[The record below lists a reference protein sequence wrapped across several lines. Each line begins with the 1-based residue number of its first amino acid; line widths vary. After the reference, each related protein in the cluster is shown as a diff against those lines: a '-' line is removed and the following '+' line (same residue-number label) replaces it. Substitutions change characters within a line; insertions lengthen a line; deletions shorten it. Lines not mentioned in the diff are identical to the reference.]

1 MNADRL
7 FMLVDTCANIDEV
20 KHEFPDLDFL
30 TYFYA
35 LLGYYC
41 IPTIKLYNETKIDEN
56 TLNGIL
62 NGKIQPQR
70 DDLIQMSLVLN
81 IDLKKTNFM
90 LSLAEC
96 ESLSYKESRDS
107 LIICAIKNH
116 YSINKT
122 NITIFYLSK
131 FLKAVESIN
140 LIRFNWLTSLAP
152 GS

>member
-96 ESLSYKESRDS
+96 ETLSYKESRDS
-107 LIICAIKNH
+107 LII
-116 YSINKT
+116 
-122 NITIFYLSK
+122 
-131 FLKAVESIN
+131 
-140 LIRFNWLTSLAP
+140 FNQ
-152 GS
+152 

>member
-56 TLNGIL
+56 T
-62 NGKIQPQR
+62 
-70 DDLIQMSLVLN
+70 
-81 IDLKKTNFM
+81 
-90 LSLAEC
+90 
-96 ESLSYKESRDS
+96 
-107 LIICAIKNH
+107 
-116 YSINKT
+116 T
-122 NITIFYLSK
+122 NIVIEVATFDG
-131 FLKAVESIN
+131 AN
-140 LIRFNWLTSLAP
+140 LRETARRLNS
-152 GS
+152 

>member
-1 MNADRL
+1 MEPINKL
-7 FMLVDTCANIDEV
+7 TKKYTQINGPFNYKTKEFFLKNELKINENISNNST
-20 KHEFPDLDFL
+20 KNLKAIISL
-30 TYFYA
+30 Q
-35 LLGYYC
+35 
-41 IPTIKLYNETKIDEN
+41 TKIDEN

-122 NITIFYLSK
+122 NIMLSTC
-131 FLKAVESIN
+131 N
-140 LIRFNWLTSLAP
+140 LVKI
-152 GS
+152 

>member
-20 KHEFPDLDFL
+20 KHEFPNLDFL

-41 IPTIKLYNETKIDEN
+41 IPTIKLYNET
-56 TLNGIL
+56 
-62 NGKIQPQR
+62 QR

-96 ESLSYKESRDS
+96 ETLSYKESRDS

-122 NITIFYLSK
+122 NMMLSTC
-131 FLKAVESIN
+131 N
-140 LIRFNWLTSLAP
+140 LIKI
-152 GS
+152 

>member
-96 ESLSYKESRDS
+96 ETLSYKESRDS
-107 LIICAIKNH
+107 LIICSIKNH
-116 YSINKT
+116 YSINKQ
-122 NITIFYLSK
+122 ISCYQLAILSK
-131 FLKAVESIN
+131 YKGSKIVVHTNHYFLFI
-140 LIRFNWLTSLAP
+140 
-152 GS
+152 

>member
-1 MNADRL
+1 MMNADRL

-96 ESLSYKESRDS
+96 ETLSYKESRDS
-107 LIICAIKNH
+107 LIICSIKNH
-116 YSINKT
+116 Y
-122 NITIFYLSK
+122 
-131 FLKAVESIN
+131 
-140 LIRFNWLTSLAP
+140 
-152 GS
+152 

>member
-1 MNADRL
+1 MMNADRL

-116 YSINKT
+116 YSINLQSCQ
-122 NITIFYLSK
+122 NIK
-131 FLKAVESIN
+131 VVK
-140 LIRFNWLTSLAP
+140 
-152 GS
+152 

>member
-96 ESLSYKESRDS
+96 ETLSYKESRDS
-107 LIICAIKNH
+107 LIICSIKNH
-116 YSINKT
+116 YSIPNASFVSSY
-122 NITIFYLSK
+122 NEVELSSNNSK
-131 FLKAVESIN
+131 E
-140 LIRFNWLTSLAP
+140 
-152 GS
+152 

>member
-1 MNADRL
+1 MWKKEWYQKLKRIHVDYLQDREKVYY
-7 FMLVDTCANIDEV
+7 LVV
-20 KHEFPDLDFL
+20 K
-30 TYFYA
+30 
-35 LLGYYC
+35 
-41 IPTIKLYNETKIDEN
+41 KLYNETKIDEN

-96 ESLSYKESRDS
+96 ETLSYKESRDS

-122 NITIFYLSK
+122 NMMLSTC
-131 FLKAVESIN
+131 N
-140 LIRFNWLTSLAP
+140 LIKI
-152 GS
+152 

>member
-20 KHEFPDLDFL
+20 KHEFPNLDFL

-96 ESLSYKESRDS
+96 ETLSYKESRDS
-107 LIICAIKNH
+107 LINVLLKIIIQLIKQ
-116 YSINKT
+116 I
-122 NITIFYLSK
+122 
-131 FLKAVESIN
+131 
-140 LIRFNWLTSLAP
+140 
-152 GS
+152 